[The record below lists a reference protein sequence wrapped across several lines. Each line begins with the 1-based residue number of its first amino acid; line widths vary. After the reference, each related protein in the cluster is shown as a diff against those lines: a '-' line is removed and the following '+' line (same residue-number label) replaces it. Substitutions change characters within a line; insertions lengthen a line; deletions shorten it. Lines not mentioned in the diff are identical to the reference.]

1 MEAILLSRTWLVS
14 IACVLLV
21 ACHQR
26 SVEFRQVHVGGNGPK
41 TFQMNYIEDRLS
53 LDKSWI
59 KSTLSDTEFSALR
72 SQIDFDSQLL
82 VAIALGERKS
92 ASGSVKINSVYLYT
106 GVATLPLNINVQVGV
121 IGDVCQHRDRVSA
134 PFTLL
139 ILKKPEKFQLPGGFD
154 IANFDD
160 GCPSNQ
166 AADRFR

>member
-1 MEAILLSRTWLVS
+1 LLSRTWLVS

-59 KSTLSDTEFSALR
+59 KSTLSDTEFGALR
-72 SQIDFDSQLL
+72 SQIDFDSHLL

-121 IGDVCQHRDRVSA
+121 IGDGCQHRDRVSA

-139 ILKKPEKFQLPGGFD
+139 ILKKAEKFQLPGGFD